1 VVIPRIC
8 SVSIRSFPFILFPIV
23 VLHQGL
29 NTKVDFSFLFLVDI
43 FLYFMEKLNPKHWKT
58 CCDDEPLCADTCKRK
73 RKIDVDVED
82 ERSFDSPH

>member
-1 VVIPRIC
+1 
-8 SVSIRSFPFILFPIV
+8 
-23 VLHQGL
+23 
-29 NTKVDFSFLFLVDI
+29 
-43 FLYFMEKLNPKHWKT
+43 MEKLNPKHWKT